1 MYPVSSLMSLGITEA
16 FKKELK
22 EAGDF
27 EEYYGF
33 DGTEDAYE
41 AINLR
46 RPMFYSIKKKDCFI
60 GYIGFWFHEDEN
72 KLEPEIYI
80 FRQYRNKGYGTR
92 VLNKF
97 IDMAFKDGL
106 PKIWWEKNE
115 EGTLPRYGKKVEMI
129 FPSKLEAAVRAGEYI
144 FA

>member
-1 MYPVSSLMSLGITEA
+1 MKDVQNYRERLA
-16 FKKELK
+16 
-22 EAGDF
+22 
-27 EEYYGF
+27 
-33 DGTEDAYE
+33 GTEDAYK
-41 AINLR
+41 AIDLR

-106 PKIWWEKNE
+106 PKICWEKNE
-115 EGTLPRYGKKVEMI
+115 EGTLPRYSKKEEMI